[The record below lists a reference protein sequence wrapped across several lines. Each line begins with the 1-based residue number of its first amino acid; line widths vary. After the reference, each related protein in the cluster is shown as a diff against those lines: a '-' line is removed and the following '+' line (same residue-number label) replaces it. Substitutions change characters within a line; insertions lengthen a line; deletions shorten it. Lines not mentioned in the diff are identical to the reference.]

1 MTDKP
6 MLPSDRQLVDAA
18 RVGHDA
24 AWNEL
29 TKRHE
34 EAVRSVI
41 NGRLQGANRRIT
53 AGFDAVRSDL
63 SNAAE
68 GVEAVR
74 SFRPRAMA
82 AITGGNYGPGATEE
96 EFAPHGDDV
105 LLARAFARLPEPWQT
120 VLWHIYVE
128 HLTAAEVS
136 PLVGRSTN
144 DIPEL
149 ITTAERGL
157 VDAFVIEVMH
167 ATELDDETATVVP
180 LLSGYVRDALP
191 PHDQRR
197 VAQHLESNTPGTER
211 SRTIMLLATSLADAL
226 PPAIAPSITGLS
238 VHEHRK
244 RLGTTSR
251 AFGAATLFANRSDRV
266 RRAVIVGG
274 AVAVVLTLIGVGLLV
289 RQPFVNDDDVVA
301 PVTIDDTDPNGGD
314 PADDPAGNPDDNPAG
329 DPNGEPDGDP
339 DAVDEPGVDPTVTT
353 TTVLDLRPQPTGPSN
368 VIEISIE
375 EGNRALG
382 LVAADAPLVLEL
394 SSPGPVFAGGSGTID
409 LALTNSGASV
419 ADAAVELMLPRGVR
433 FDALVSGEAECID
446 PEDDSPFCNVNV
458 AGGTTLELSVRV
470 RLEPSVVGRLAIE
483 GSSVLEPF
491 EVPIVV
497 TRDLVHNSVGRGDV
511 VVAGNTVMGC
521 DRAGAE
527 ELGVS
532 CDDVHNGVGE
542 IVNRWDVPMSFLHVD
557 ESTGMTNGTTALL
570 NMPAG
575 ATVLEAFLFWSGDLK
590 ERGAV
595 ADPDTESIA
604 TLVAP
609 DGTRSDIDADE
620 VRLGEEDSTQFI
632 SRTDVTALIAAGG
645 AGEYTVGD
653 IASVETKGSFGAWAL
668 VVVLDDDSL
677 PLRHRIV
684 TDPFD
689 WVAPE
694 PPFDYRVEM
703 PSPIVSGAAGQLDVI
718 AFEGERGFEPE
729 QFVIDDRPLGGPN
742 PFDSSIISERNPS
755 LNNNLGMDIDA
766 YDLVIDTPDG
776 TLDISAT
783 SDKDGIRLAVLAL
796 TVDLE
801 Q

>member
-1 MTDKP
+1 MTTQP

-24 AWNEL
+24 AWHEL
-29 TKRHE
+29 MKRHE
-34 EAVRSVI
+34 QPVSSVI
-41 NGRLQGANRRIT
+41 NGRRRGTNRKV
-53 AGFDAVRSDL
+53 AEGFATLRSDL
-63 SNAAE
+63 ANAGE

-74 SFRPRAMA
+74 SFRPRSMA
-82 AITGGNYGPGATEE
+82 FITGGHYGPGTSEE
-96 EFAPHGDDV
+96 ELAPDGDDV

-120 VLWHIYVE
+120 VLWHSYVE

-144 DIPEL
+144 DIPDL

-157 VDAFVIEVMH
+157 VDAFAIEVMH
-167 ATELDDETATVVP
+167 ACELDDETAAVVP

-211 SRTIMLLATSLADAL
+211 SRTIMLLATSLAEAL
-226 PPAIAPSITGLS
+226 PPAIAPSITGLT

-244 RLGTTSR
+244 RLGTLGR

-266 RRAVIVGG
+266 RRAVIVG
-274 AVAVVLTLIGVGLLV
+274 AAAAVVLTLIGVGLLV

-301 PVTIDDTDPNGGD
+301 PVTTPATTPNV
-314 PADDPAGNPDDNPAG
+314 DDPDENPDDVENP
-329 DPNGEPDGDP
+329 DVDP
-339 DAVDEPGVDPTVTT
+339 DVDPTVPTT
-353 TTVLDLRPQPTGPSN
+353 TMLDLRPQPTGPSN

-375 EGNRALG
+375 DGNRAIG
-382 LVAADAPLVLEL
+382 LIATDAPLSLQL
-394 SSPGPVFAGGSGTID
+394 SSPAPVFAGGSGTID
-409 LALTNSGASV
+409 LALTNSGADV

-433 FDALVSGEAECID
+433 FDALVSGEAECVD
-446 PEDDSPFCNVNV
+446 PEDDSLFCNVNV

-470 RLEPSVVGRLAIE
+470 RLEPSVVGRLSIQGDAVGE
-483 GSSVLEPF
+483 LF
-491 EVPIVV
+491 EVPIVA
-497 TRDLVHNSVGRGDV
+497 TRDLIHNSVGRGDV

-521 DRAGAE
+521 DQAGAD

-542 IVNRWDVPMSFLHVD
+542 IVNRWDVPMSFLQVD
-557 ESTGMTNGTTALL
+557 PSSGMTNGTTAVL
-570 NMPAG
+570 NMPAD

-604 TLVAP
+604 TLITP
-609 DGTRSDIDADE
+609 DGTRSAIDADE

-694 PPFDYRVEM
+694 APFDYLVDM
-703 PSPIVSGAAGQLDVI
+703 PSPIVTGAAGQLDVI

-729 QFVIDDRPLGGPN
+729 QFVIDDRPLGGLN
-742 PFDSSIISERNPS
+742 PFDSSIIGDRNPS
-755 LNNNLGMDIDA
+755 LDNNLGMDIDA
-766 YDLVIDTPDG
+766 YDLVINTPDG
-776 TLDISAT
+776 ILDISAT